1 MELIDF
7 ESIKIGAYTAP
18 ETNSSRSDSR
28 EPEVNPKIYRQVRKA
43 AKAEGLT
50 NSAFVERAVVE
61 QLERTKATEKPK
73 SAGQK

>member
-1 MELIDF
+1 MLKPRQPKRGRPKADRIRVNLKID
-7 ESIKIGAYTAP
+7 
-18 ETNSSRSDSR
+18 
-28 EPEVNPKIYRQVRKA
+28 PKVYRQVRKA